1 MSDSSFDP
9 EQYLAANT
17 DLINAFGFDK
27 DAAERHYESLG
38 KYENRATTF
47 DSEKYLASN
56 PDLIAAFGSD
66 TKKAEQHYIAT
77 GYKEGR
83 HIDFDSEKYLASN
96 PDLIAAFGNDTKKA
110 EQHYVENGYK
120 EGRHI
125 DFDPKK
131 YLASNPDLISAFG
144 NDTKKAEEHYITN
157 GYKEGRSVSFDAS
170 KYLASNADLS
180 AAFGSNAE
188 KAIEHYIEHGYLEHR
203 SLETDETSETSV
215 TTTTS
220 TITGTVTG
228 GLTSVT
234 GTDMADRYVA
244 TSATRFEGKGGG
256 DTLKLVERANA
267 DQVVYSSLSD
277 GGAGGAKTGYDEIKN
292 FQTGTDTLILTG
304 SIRTAL
310 DHNSDSQLSSVLR
323 STGTVNLSTDE
334 LVVLSG
340 RVDGLISDNMEKI
353 RQAIGSVS
361 GTGDALV
368 LAQDEEKSGL
378 YAVHGTGVTGIPA
391 ASSIRLLAVFN
402 DGSLSASDVFFG

>member
-9 EQYLAANT
+9 EQYLAANP
-17 DLINAFGFDK
+17 DLINAFGFDT
-27 DAAERHYESLG
+27 DAAERHYETFG
-38 KYENRATTF
+38 KYEDRSTTF

-56 PDLIAAFGSD
+56 PDLLVSFGDD
-66 TKKAEQHYIAT
+66 TKKATEHYIED

-83 HIDFDSEKYLASN
+83 HSDFDPKKYVASN
-96 PDLIAAFGNDTKKA
+96 PDLIIAFGNDTKKA
-110 EQHYVENGYK
+110 
-120 EGRHI
+120 
-125 DFDPKK
+125 
-131 YLASNPDLISAFG
+131 
-144 NDTKKAEEHYITN
+144 TEHYIQS
-157 GYKEGRSVSFDAS
+157 GYREGRKINFDAS
-170 KYLASNADLS
+170 KYLSSNADLS
-180 AAFGSNAE
+180 AAFGGDTE
-188 KAIEHYIEHGYLEHR
+188 KATEHYIEYGYSEHR
-203 SLETDETSETSV
+203 HLETNETDSKFETSV

-220 TITGTVTG
+220 TVTGTVTG

-234 GTDMADRYVA
+234 GTDLADRYVA

-256 DTLKLVERANA
+256 DNLKLVEHANA

-310 DHNSDSQLSSVLR
+310 DHNSDSQLSSVIR
-323 STGTVNLSTDE
+323 STGTLNLSTDE

-353 RQAIGSVS
+353 RQAIGNVS

-402 DGSLSASDVFFG
+402 DGSLSARDVFFG

>member
-9 EQYLAANT
+9 EQYLATNP
-17 DLINAFGFDK
+17 DLINVFGFDM
-27 DAAERHYESLG
+27 DAAEKHYETFG

-56 PDLIAAFGSD
+56 SDLLASFGNDTKKATEHYIENGYKEGRKSDFDPKKYIASNPDLIVAFGSD
-66 TKKAEQHYIAT
+66 TKKAT
-77 GYKEGR
+77 
-83 HIDFDSEKYLASN
+83 
-96 PDLIAAFGNDTKKA
+96 
-110 EQHYVENGYK
+110 
-120 EGRHI
+120 
-125 DFDPKK
+125 
-131 YLASNPDLISAFG
+131 
-144 NDTKKAEEHYITN
+144 EHYIQS
-157 GYKEGRSVSFDAS
+157 GYKEGRSINFDAS

-180 AAFGSNAE
+180 AAFGSDTE
-188 KAIEHYIEHGYLEHR
+188 KATEHYIEHGYSEHR
-203 SLETDETSETSV
+203 NLETKETNSTSETDV

-256 DTLKLVERANA
+256 DSLRLVERANA

-292 FQTGTDTLILTG
+292 FQTGTDTVILTG

-310 DHNSDSQLSSVLR
+310 DHNNDSQLSSVSR
-323 STGTVNLSTDE
+323 SVGTVNLSTDE

-368 LAQDEEKSGL
+368 LAQDEERSGL
-378 YAVHGTGVTGIPA
+378 YAVHGSGITGIPA

-402 DGSLSASDVFFG
+402 DGSLSARDVFFG